1 MAASDVVRV
10 VSNIRGIYE
19 RRRASVY
26 ALCLYYASLAINYFK
41 QVQPA
46 SPGSAGEFWHNQ
58 SGQAAARMHS
68 GAYQEENIIAWFMA
82 HGVQYG
88 VYLELA
94 NDARHQAIRP
104 VIQRFIG
111 RFHQDL
117 KKLYQGE

>member
-1 MAASDVVRV
+1 MAAGDVTRV
-10 VSNIRGIYE
+10 ISNVQGIYA
-19 RRRASVY
+19 RRRAAVY
-26 ALCLYYASLAINYFK
+26 ALCVYYASLAINYFR

-46 SPGSAGEFWHNQ
+46 TPGTAGKFWHNQ

-88 VYLELA
+88 VYIELA

-104 VIQRFIG
+104 VIQRFVG
-111 RFHQDL
+111 RFYQDL
-117 KKLYQGE
+117 KKLYAGG